1 MAGTQAALHSEGLGS
16 TRSDAPR
23 HSPGSGIVS
32 ELVRHNPGTDTDGS
46 DNIGKVRTQLFD
58 KGLLV
63 ARAGQ
68 EPAVKW
74 EGIKR
79 AEEA

>member
-1 MAGTQAALHSEGLGS
+1 MK
-16 TRSDAPR
+16 
-23 HSPGSGIVS
+23 HSPEWGIVP
-32 ELVRHNPGTDTDGS
+32 ELVRNNAGTDTDRS
-46 DNIGKVRTQLFD
+46 DDVWKVSTELLD
-58 KGLLV
+58 EGLLV

-74 EGIKR
+74 ERVEG

>member
-1 MAGTQAALHSEGLGS
+1 MK
-16 TRSDAPR
+16 
-23 HSPGSGIVS
+23 HSPEWGIVS
-32 ELVRHNPGTDTDGS
+32 ELVRNDAGTDTDRS
-46 DNIGKVRTQLFD
+46 DNIGKVRAQLLD
-58 KGLLV
+58 KGLLA

-68 EPAVKW
+68 EPAIKW